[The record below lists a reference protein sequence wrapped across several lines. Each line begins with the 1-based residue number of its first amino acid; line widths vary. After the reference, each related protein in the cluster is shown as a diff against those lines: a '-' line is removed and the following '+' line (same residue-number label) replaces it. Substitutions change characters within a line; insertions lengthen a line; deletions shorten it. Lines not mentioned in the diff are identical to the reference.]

1 MTAIISDAHNIPL
14 AQTGVPKII
23 IAIDLPPQSLLQL
36 PPGSLINVT
45 TVVNS
50 IDGVTKV
57 DSIFG
62 QLIIKTDR
70 VIPNNSSLELQLLRS
85 KPQLQLILKKINGVE
100 VQLRSP
106 EKSINQITKAVI
118 QLDSAPE
125 ILPQNTTKAE
135 GKIIK
140 LDVGAQITVVLLR
153 PNTSEIKDQIRLPTQ
168 KSIIKMQTNVE
179 TEPKVHSL
187 SMIDAKQKNLF
198 GIENLNFRS
207 IIKTLKELRQINTK
221 NLITPLIMNKI
232 NSAGFLQKIQSV
244 FGDSKDNTAT
254 GSNPLRSGTKLVLK
268 FIGTKDNLSL
278 NSKNLK
284 AGHSVISGVVVA
296 TTPSGQPILN
306 TPLGMMAVETLVP
319 LKTGFSLQLEV
330 DPKKISTPISS
341 SPATRFEAISQS
353 KEWFNLGDA
362 ILKINLVD
370 PQVSQNLVNNIIPQP
385 NSQLTS
391 NILFFINALKGGDV
405 KSWIGSNAASLLS
418 RIQPQ
423 LLTQLNED
431 FAVLARANMDPQP
444 SEWRTAIIP
453 FFTAMGLDQF
463 QLHTRTQSSQK
474 KKMDTSS
481 RFIIDISLSR
491 IGRLQLDGFLRKK
504 RKRLDLIVRAQQ
516 ALPREMHAEISKIYR
531 SFLETSK
538 ISGQI
543 TFHINQS
550 FVEIPIPQ
558 LIDHATRGVVI

>member
-1 MTAIISDAHNIPL
+1 MTAIISDDHNIPL

-62 QLIIKTDR
+62 QLAIKTDR

-100 VQLRSP
+100 VHLRSP

-125 ILPQNTTKAE
+125 LLPQNTTKAE

-179 TEPKVHSL
+179 TEAKVDSL

-198 GIENLNFRS
+198 GKENLNFRS
-207 IIKTLKELRQINTK
+207 IIRTLKELKQINTK

-232 NSAGFLQKIQSV
+232 NSAGFLQKLQSV

-284 AGHSVISGVVVA
+284 AGHSIISGVVVA

-306 TPLGMMAVETLVP
+306 TPLGMMAVETQVP

-362 ILKINLVD
+362 ILKINLVN

-405 KSWIGSNAASLLS
+405 NSWIGSNAASLLS

-453 FFTAMGLDQF
+453 FFTTMGLDQF

-474 KKMDTSS
+474 KKWT
-481 RFIIDISLSR
+481 L
-491 IGRLQLDGFLRKK
+491 
-504 RKRLDLIVRAQQ
+504 
-516 ALPREMHAEISKIYR
+516 ALV
-531 SFLETSK
+531 L
-538 ISGQI
+538 
-543 TFHINQS
+543 
-550 FVEIPIPQ
+550 
-558 LIDHATRGVVI
+558 